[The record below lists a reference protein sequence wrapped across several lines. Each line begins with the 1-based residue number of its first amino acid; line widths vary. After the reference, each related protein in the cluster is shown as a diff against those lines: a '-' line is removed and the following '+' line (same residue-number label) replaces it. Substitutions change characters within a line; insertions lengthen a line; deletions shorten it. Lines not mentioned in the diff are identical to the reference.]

1 MTKLEEMIQRA
12 GIIAV
17 LGHVNPDGDC
27 IGSCLAVYNYIK
39 DQYPQKQTAV
49 YLEAAD
55 QKFSYLRG
63 FEEIRGQWEGEAA
76 DLCVCVDCSDRERLG
91 PFVSCLYQAAESVCV
106 DHHVTNEGY
115 AGENI
120 IEPAASST
128 CEVLFYQ
135 FEEERIS
142 KAAAEC
148 LYTGIIHDTGVFKYS
163 NTTPRTMEAAG
174 RLMAK
179 GIPFSDIIDD
189 SFYRKTYLQSQIL
202 GRALL
207 ESISFLDKRCIFSVV
222 RRKDMDFYGVDKN
235 DLGGIVE
242 QLRII
247 EGVECAI
254 FLYETAP
261 HTYKVSMRSN
271 RIVDVSRIAA
281 YFGGGGHIRAAGCTM
296 SGSIHDVI
304 NNLSLHI
311 EKQLRE
317 SEHV

>member
-12 GIIAV
+12 GTIAV

-91 PFVSCLYQAAESVCV
+91 PFVSCLDQAAESVCV

-148 LYTGIIHDTGVFKYS
+148 LYTGIIHDTVCSSTAIPRPGPWKRPAASWQRGFPS
-163 NTTPRTMEAAG
+163 ATSSTTAFTG
-174 RLMAK
+174 RR
-179 GIPFSDIIDD
+179 IC
-189 SFYRKTYLQSQIL
+189 
-202 GRALL
+202 RARFWA
-207 ESISFLDKRCIFSVV
+207 EPCWRASRFWTNGAFFPWSAERYGFL
-222 RRKDMDFYGVDKN
+222 RRG
-235 DLGGIVE
+235 
-242 QLRII
+242 
-247 EGVECAI
+247 
-254 FLYETAP
+254 
-261 HTYKVSMRSN
+261 
-271 RIVDVSRIAA
+271 
-281 YFGGGGHIRAAGCTM
+281 
-296 SGSIHDVI
+296 
-304 NNLSLHI
+304 
-311 EKQLRE
+311 
-317 SEHV
+317 